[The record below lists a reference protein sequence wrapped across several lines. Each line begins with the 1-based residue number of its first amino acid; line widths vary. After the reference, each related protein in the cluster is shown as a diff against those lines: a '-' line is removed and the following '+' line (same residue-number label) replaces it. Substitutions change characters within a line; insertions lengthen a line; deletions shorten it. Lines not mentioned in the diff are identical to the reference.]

1 MIIGWFQSKY
11 PRDKDKSEIVGIRE
25 KYGDDAKSVIR
36 DRMNISVLSK
46 RDREHWKRIAR
57 KL

>member
-11 PRDKDKSEIVGIRE
+11 LRDKDKLEIVGIRE
-25 KYGDDAKSVIR
+25 KYGDDAKSIIR
-36 DRMNISVLSK
+36 DRMKSSALSQK
-46 RDREHWKRIAR
+46 DRDHWKRIAR